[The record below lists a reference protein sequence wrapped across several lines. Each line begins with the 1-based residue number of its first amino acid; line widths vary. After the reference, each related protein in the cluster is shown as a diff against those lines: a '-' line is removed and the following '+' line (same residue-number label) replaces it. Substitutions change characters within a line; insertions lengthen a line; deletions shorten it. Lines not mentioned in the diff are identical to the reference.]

1 MGSFKAKSYIPNL
14 KETPFIMKTTLRAKL
29 LQHLAG
35 KKKADEGFTLIELL
49 VVIII
54 IGILA
59 AIALPSFLNQANK
72 ARQTEAV
79 TNVGAINRGQQAY
92 VLERAFFSDRIS
104 GLGIGIKVT
113 SDNYLFGNGTD
124 SNDLIGLATNATS
137 TTDYSKGAVIIADPQ
152 PLQDANLKSYV
163 GATYLLSETTTNE
176 VTSTTLLCEKNDPGI
191 ADPANPLGTIS
202 ALGTSTTQLTCAADF
217 TAK

>member
-1 MGSFKAKSYIPNL
+1 
-14 KETPFIMKTTLRAKL
+14 MKTTLRAKL

-72 ARQTEAV
+72 ARQTEAT

-92 VLERAFFSDRIS
+92 VLENAHFSDRIS
-104 GLGIGIKVT
+104 SLGIGIKVQ
-113 SDNYLFGNGTD
+113 SDNYIFGDGTNPD
-124 SNDLIGLATNATS
+124 DLKGLAGNSITTFSSGVPTNYAQ
-137 TTDYSKGAVIIADPQ
+137 GAIIIANPTTGM
-152 PLQDANLKSYV
+152 ASNLKSYV
-163 GATYLLSETTTNE
+163 GATYLLSETTTGE
-176 VTSTTLLCEKNDPGI
+176 VTSTTLLCENNTAGVAPSPELTSI
-191 ADPANPLGTIS
+191 ANLA
-202 ALGTSTTQLTCAADF
+202 ALGTTLECGAGMTS
-217 TAK
+217 K

>member
-1 MGSFKAKSYIPNL
+1 
-14 KETPFIMKTTLRAKL
+14 MKTTLRAKL

-72 ARQTEAV
+72 ARQTEAT

-92 VLERAFFSDRIS
+92 VLEEAHFADTIS
-104 GLGIGIKVT
+104 SLGIGIKVE
-113 SDNYLFGNGTD
+113 SENYKFGDGTE
-124 SNDLIGLATNATS
+124 SNELKGMTGNAVVDHALGD
-137 TTDYSKGAVIIADPQ
+137 TTQYLQGAVIIAQ
-152 PLQDANLKSYV
+152 PENPTNLKAYI
-163 GATYLLSETTTNE
+163 GATYLLSETTTGE
-176 VTSTTLLCEKNDPGI
+176 VTSTTILCEKDTAGAAPTANGEIFSDVQNLAARDTVVDC
-191 ADPANPLGTIS
+191 ADGFS
-202 ALGTSTTQLTCAADF
+202 DD
-217 TAK
+217 